1 MASII
6 RAFKSGSKH
15 EILPK
20 HTTSAKPRQ
29 KLQGRS
35 SLISVEVMDED
46 THVPPTRQTLTRR
59 MSSAMWVF
67 KHKTRFNFKAGEKH
81 TDKVIAEGYIAG
93 LEARIAALEA
103 TQLVLQTNNKEL
115 NEQVYILIKKDYL
128 DLLEKSRSIQV
139 HTVQHP
145 TLPAAL
151 SEEIKRSCKMLK
163 PTKASEHNDRLD
175 SLQARIALG
184 QKRQLWL

>member
-15 EILPK
+15 EVLPK
-20 HTTSAKPRQ
+20 HTANAKPRQ
-29 KLQGRS
+29 KLQGQS
-35 SLISVEVMDED
+35 SVISVEVMDED
-46 THVPPTRQTLTRR
+46 THVPTTRQTLTRR
-59 MSSAMWVF
+59 MSSAMRIF

-81 TDKVIAEGYIAG
+81 ADKVTAEGYKSG

-115 NEQVYILIKKDYL
+115 NEEVCFLKKDYL

-151 SEEIKRSCKMLK
+151 SEEIKRSCKVLK
-163 PTKASEHNDRLD
+163 PTKASERNDRLD